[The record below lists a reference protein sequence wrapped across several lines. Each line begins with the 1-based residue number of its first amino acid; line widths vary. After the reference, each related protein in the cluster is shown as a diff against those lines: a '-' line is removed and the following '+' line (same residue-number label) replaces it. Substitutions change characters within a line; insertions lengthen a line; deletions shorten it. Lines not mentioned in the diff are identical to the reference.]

1 MKFAAITVFVL
12 LLTGVLLI
20 PGGVFAQET
29 NQTDNGGEESVGVKD
44 QLSVIINSGTNGTQK
59 GSIATED
66 ELAVN
71 KTSSQETT
79 EQDVSNIVHEAILLF
94 KQQRDETINAIKE
107 CRENIQNASPENR
120 QQVRDDCRTN
130 LNDIKEFYKEIRD
143 QIRELIQENRDTV
156 KALIK
161 ETKTSLTGENMVT
174 HDESNHEDDTSSDH
188 EDNKKQ
194 N

>member
-1 MKFAAITVFVL
+1 MKFTSVSIFVL
-12 LLTGVLLI
+12 LLTGILLN
-20 PGGVFAQET
+20 PMSLFAQT

-44 QLSVIINSGTNGTQK
+44 QLSVIVNSGTDDTQK
-59 GSIATED
+59 ESISTED
-66 ELAVN
+66 EISVK
-71 KTSSQETT
+71 KTNSNEAE

-94 KQQRDETINAIKE
+94 KQQRTETIAAIKE

-120 QQVRDDCRTN
+120 QQARDDCRTS
-130 LNDIKEFYKEIRD
+130 LNNIKEFYKEIRN

-161 ETKTSLTGENMVT
+161 ETKTSMTSEPMLP
-174 HDESNHEDDTSSDH
+174 HDESDQEDTDESDQEDD
-188 EDNKKQ
+188 KKQ